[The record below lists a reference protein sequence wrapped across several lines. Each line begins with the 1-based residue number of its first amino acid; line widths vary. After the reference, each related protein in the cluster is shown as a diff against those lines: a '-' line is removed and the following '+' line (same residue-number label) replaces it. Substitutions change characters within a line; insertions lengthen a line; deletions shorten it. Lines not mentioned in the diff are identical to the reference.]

1 MNPPKT
7 NEATPRVAVD
17 ATLRVAVDIGG
28 TFTDLAAFDTASGER
43 WFAKASTTPEDPT
56 RGIAACLAKLGRP
69 GASYE
74 LFVHGT
80 TLVINACLEMNGAR
94 TALITTEGFRDV
106 LEIARGNRTESFNY
120 LFRRHEPFVPREF
133 RLEARERMGANGK
146 PVLPLDE
153 EHLERVLA
161 EAKAKG
167 AEAIAICFLHSY
179 RNPEHE
185 QRAAEIASR
194 YADWF
199 VTSSHELSREYREY
213 ERSSTAVLNA
223 FVGPKVSRYIAALES
238 QLAERGFK
246 GKFFLMESNGGVADA
261 ATVKRLPVLLMESG
275 PVGGIAG
282 SMKLGERLGRN
293 CLITFDM
300 GGTTAKS
307 ALIQDGVVSFDSL
320 YYVNGFEHGY
330 PLQTSVVDMV
340 EVGAG
345 GGSIAWIDE
354 LGALRIGPKSAG
366 AHPGPACYGL
376 GNDQPTVTD
385 ANIQLGRLDP
395 TRFLGGEMKI
405 DPELSRQALAKL
417 GARLGF
423 DAQTMAAGI
432 IQLANVAMSGALRRV
447 SIERGKDPR
456 DFTVIA
462 YGGNGP
468 LHAAELADEL
478 GIGTLLVP
486 RMPAHFSAF
495 GMLLAD
501 ARYDASQTW
510 TSELPES
517 GDRVEGLTVALE
529 ILNEGLAQTVR
540 STLGDRPL
548 RFENYAEMRYRGQ
561 DQTVKVRL
569 REDLSPA
576 ALRRAFDE
584 TYLERYGHISPIRV
598 QIVSLRA
605 SCQAGLESKLELTG
619 GGEARSLRAPALRDV
634 YSVKAGRFVPYAVHE
649 RDALEPG
656 KLYPGPCL
664 VDDHATT
671 ANVPEGWS
679 VRLLEEGL
687 LELTRDA

>member
-1 MNPPKT
+1 MAKT
-7 NEATPRVAVD
+7 PARPS
-17 ATLRVAVDIGG
+17 LRVAVDIGG
-28 TFTDLAAFDTASGER
+28 TFTDLAAFDQQSGER
-43 WFAKASTTPEDPT
+43 WFAKSSTTPDDPT
-56 RGIAACLAKLGRP
+56 RGIAACLEKLGRP
-69 GASYE
+69 GE
-74 LFVHGT
+74 TFEIFVHGT
-80 TLVINACLEMNGAR
+80 TLVINACLEKKGAT

-133 RLEARERMGANGK
+133 RLEARERMAADGK
-146 PVLPLDE
+146 AVEPLDE
-153 EHLERVLA
+153 AHLKTVLR
-161 EAKAKG
+161 EAKQKG
-167 AEAIAICFLHSY
+167 AESIAICFLHSY

-185 QRAAEIASR
+185 RRAAEIASGFS
-194 YADWF
+194 DWF
-199 VTSSHELSREYREY
+199 VTASHELSREYREY
-213 ERSSTAVLNA
+213 ERTSTVVLNA
-223 FVGPKVSRYIAALES
+223 FVGPKVSRYVAALEGL
-238 QLAERGFK
+238 LAGLGFN
-246 GKFFLMESNGGVADA
+246 GRFYLMESNGGVADA
-261 ATVKRLPVLLMESG
+261 STVKRLPVLLMESG

-282 SMKLGERLGRN
+282 SMKIGERIGRN
-293 CLITFDM
+293 NLITFDM

-320 YYVNGFEHGY
+320 YYVDGFEHGY

-366 AHPGPACYGL
+366 AHPGPAAYGL

-405 DPELSRQALAKL
+405 DASLSTKALEKL
-417 GARLGF
+417 GARLGY
-423 DAQTMAAGI
+423 DADRMAAGI
-432 IQLANVAMSGALRRV
+432 IQLANITMSGALRRV

-468 LHAAELADEL
+468 LHAAELAEEL
-478 GIGTLLVP
+478 GIRTLLVP

-510 TSELPES
+510 TGELPES
-517 GDRVEGLTVALE
+517 GDKVEGLAGALQV
-529 ILNEGLAQTVR
+529 LKDGLAQSVER
-540 STLGDRPL
+540 SLGGKRSL
-548 RFENYAEMRYRGQ
+548 KFEDYAEMRYRGQ

-569 REDLSPA
+569 SKDLSPA
-576 ALRRAFDE
+576 ALKRAFDA

-598 QIVSLRA
+598 QIVSLRV
-605 SCQAGLESKLELTG
+605 SCQAALGAQLDVLA
-619 GGEARSLRAPALRDV
+619 GGESRNGKKIAERQI
-634 YSVKAGRFVPYAVHE
+634 YSIKAGKFVRYVVHD

-656 KLYPGPCL
+656 VAHPGPCL

-671 ANVPEGWS
+671 TNVPEGWS
-679 VRLLEEGL
+679 VRLLEQGL
-687 LELTRDA
+687 LELSRD